1 MPHLKPLTLD
11 QGNALAI
18 EIWNDMGGIDW
29 QALPVLAELRGVRSF
44 ELLLDALLVIQDRER
59 RRAAA

>member
-1 MPHLKPLTLD
+1 
-11 QGNALAI
+11 
-18 EIWNDMGGIDW
+18 MGGIDW